1 MLLCT
6 LHLLLTSCKHLAS
19 VKYSKLAGE
28 VQLISLLTETG
39 LSTFPMLSPIE
50 MPLFYKKVQDLGK
63 HLPEEDTFLC
73 SCWGDCSPDIFLF
86 CCWTEISSLSLSQS
100 PGLREERWSDVSI

>member
-19 VKYSKLAGE
+19 VKYSKLAAE

-39 LSTFPMLSPIE
+39 LSAYPMLLSPIE
-50 MPLFYKKVQDLGK
+50 MLFYKKVQDLDLD
-63 HLPEEDTFLC
+63 LPEEDTFLC
-73 SCWGDCSPDIFLF
+73 SCWGDWSPDIFLF

-100 PGLREERWSDVSI
+100 PGLREDRWSEVSI